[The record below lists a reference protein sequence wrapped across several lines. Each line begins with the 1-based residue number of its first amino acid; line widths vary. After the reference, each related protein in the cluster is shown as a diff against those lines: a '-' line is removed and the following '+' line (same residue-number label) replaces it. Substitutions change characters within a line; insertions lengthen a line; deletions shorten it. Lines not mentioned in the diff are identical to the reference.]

1 MYCSNCGYDLK
12 EKEIEK
18 GKKNDSTKNSSTI
31 DVFVCPRCGKLIKND
46 LNEEEVKA
54 LSRAGHAEIHRSRN
68 TMNRGMSFLVI
79 GVILLCVCIMFFM
92 MSFKANAGGSL
103 VTNCTEFYVFM
114 VLLVL
119 GIASTSFGL
128 VSLFLGIKKNKKYT
142 NLLRD
147 IQNGVFVQ

>member
-12 EKEIEK
+12 EKQIEN
-18 GKKNDSTKNSSTI
+18 GKAKDQVKNPTTI
-31 DVFVCPRCGKLIKND
+31 DVFVCPRCGKLIKQD
-46 LNEEEVKA
+46 LNEDEIKA

-79 GVILLCVCIMFFM
+79 GIILLVIAVMFFM

-103 VTNCTEFYVFM
+103 VTDCTEFYVFLI
-114 VLLVL
+114 LLVL
-119 GIASTSFGL
+119 GVASTGFAI
-128 VSLFLGIKKNKKYT
+128 VSLFLGIRKNRKYT